1 MKRVHFISNLRY
13 SDGMSKS
20 TQATQT
26 LSELST
32 LADLNK
38 KSCKPAGRPKAA
50 DLEARQQNLI
60 MTAAHLFLEHGYGN
74 VSLEMI
80 AREAHVAVR
89 TIYIKFGGKAGLLKA
104 AIDANR
110 ERFYSKQNLETDP
123 RPMRESLSEFAQ
135 HFFDMVTG
143 PHAVRM
149 KRMVLAESTRDPEL
163 TQTFLAS
170 GPLQTRAMLARF
182 FNRPDVRAQMFDE
195 VPLDQLP
202 AFFLTCI
209 MGDQYT
215 HLLDTDPAAIEAFR
229 AGLPARLGLF
239 FRAVLREP
247 RA

>member
-1 MKRVHFISNLRY
+1 MKRVHFISVLRY
-13 SDGMSKS
+13 SIGMSKP
-20 TQATQT
+20 TQSMQALGE
-26 LSELST
+26 LSE

-38 KSCKPAGRPKAA
+38 KACKPAGRPKAA
-50 DLEARQQNLI
+50 DLEARQQNLV
-60 MTAAHLFLEHGYGN
+60 MTAAHLFLDHGYGN

-89 TIYIKFGGKAGLLKA
+89 TIYTKFGGKAGLLKA

-110 ERFYSKQNLETDP
+110 ERFYSTYNLETDA
-123 RPMRESLSEFAQ
+123 RAMRESLGEFAR

-170 GPLQTRAMLARF
+170 GPLQTRAMLERF
-182 FNRPDVRAQMFDE
+182 FKRPDIRAQMFDD
-195 VPLDQLP
+195 VPLELLP
-202 AFFLTCI
+202 EFFLTCVV
-209 MGDQYT
+209 GDQYT
-215 HLLDTDPAAIEAFR
+215 HLLDTDPGAIDAVR

-239 FRAVLREP
+239 FRAVLR
-247 RA
+247 A